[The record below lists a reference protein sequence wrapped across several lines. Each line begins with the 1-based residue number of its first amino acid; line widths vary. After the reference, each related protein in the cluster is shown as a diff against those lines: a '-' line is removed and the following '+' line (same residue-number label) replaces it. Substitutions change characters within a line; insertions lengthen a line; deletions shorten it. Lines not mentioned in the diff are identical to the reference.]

1 MVHLK
6 KVSEEKLMKQKNSYP
21 KKELL
26 PPEAGPTSQG
36 LNLNYNTV
44 KTVKLEKTNGR
55 HRQGFTQRAKK
66 NS

>member
-1 MVHLK
+1 MRNK
-6 KVSEEKLMKQKNSYP
+6 SQNYP